1 MYVDTMAW
9 SGGNVNDGV
18 ITVPAYFNDAQRQAT
33 KDAGTISGMTVQR
46 IINEPTAAAIA
57 YGLDKKGGEKNIL
70 VFDLGGGTFDVT
82 LLTIDNGVF
91 EVLATNGDTHLGGED
106 FDQRIMKYFIK
117 LFKKKHKT
125 DMSKDKRA
133 MQKLRRESE
142 RVKRA
147 LSTQPQARAEIEA
160 LFDGIDFSETL
171 TRARFEELN
180 NDLFKK
186 TLGPVGKVMS
196 DAGLKKNEVDEIVLV
211 GGSTRIPKVK
221 ALLKDF
227 FNGKEPNKGINP
239 DEAVAYGAAVQGG
252 ILSGEGGEE
261 TKDLLLLDVTPLTLG
276 IETVGGVM
284 TKLIPRNT
292 VIPTKKSQVFSTY
305 QDNQPAVMIQVFEGE
320 RTMTKDCHLL
330 GKFELGS
337 IPPAP
342 RGVPQIEVS
351 FEIDANGILNVGA
364 EDKGTGKN
372 EKITI
377 TNDKGRL
384 SQEDI
389 ERMVQEAE
397 EFQEEDKKVR
407 DKIEARN
414 ALENYVYSM
423 KNTLNDA
430 EKGVADKIGD
440 DDKET
445 IEKALEEVN
454 EWLDDNQDAEKED
467 FEEKLKEVQDTCS
480 PIISKVYQESG
491 GAPGGGGDFGGD
503 DDLDGHDE
511 L

>member
-1 MYVDTMAW
+1 M
-9 SGGNVNDGV
+9 GK
-18 ITVPAYFNDAQRQAT
+18 R
-33 KDAGTISGMTVQR
+33 
-46 IINEPTAAAIA
+46 
-57 YGLDKKGGEKNIL
+57 
-70 VFDLGGGTFDVT
+70 
-82 LLTIDNGVF
+82 
-91 EVLATNGDTHLGGED
+91 
-106 FDQRIMKYFIK
+106 
-117 LFKKKHKT
+117 KHGS
-125 DMSKDKRA
+125 DPSKDKRA
-133 MQKLRRESE
+133 VQKLRREVE
-142 RVKRA
+142 RAKRS
-147 LSTQPQARAEIEA
+147 LSTQHQVRVEIEG
-160 LFDGIDFSETL
+160 LYDGQDFSETL
-171 TRARFEELN
+171 T
-180 NDLFKK
+180 
-186 TLGPVGKVMS
+186 PVQKVMDDS
-196 DAGLKKNEVDEIVLV
+196 EMKKSEIDEVFLV
-211 GGSTRIPKVK
+211 GGATRIPKVQQ
-221 ALLKDF
+221 LLKDF

-261 TKDLLLLDVTPLTLG
+261 TKDVLLLDVTPLTLG

-364 EDKGTGKN
+364 EDKGTGKA

-384 SQEDI
+384 SQEEI
-389 ERMVQEAE
+389 ERMVSEAE

-407 DKIEARN
+407 EKIEARN
-414 ALENYVYSM
+414 QLENYVYSM
-423 KNTLNDA
+423 KNTLSDS

-440 DDKET
+440 DDKEA
-445 IEKALEEVN
+445 IEKALEEAN
-454 EWLDDNQDAEKED
+454 EWLDDNQEAEKED
-467 FEEKLKEVQDTCS
+467 FEEKLKEVQDVCS
-480 PIISKVYQESG
+480 PIISKVYKESG
-491 GAPGGGGDFGGD
+491 GAPGGGDFGGD